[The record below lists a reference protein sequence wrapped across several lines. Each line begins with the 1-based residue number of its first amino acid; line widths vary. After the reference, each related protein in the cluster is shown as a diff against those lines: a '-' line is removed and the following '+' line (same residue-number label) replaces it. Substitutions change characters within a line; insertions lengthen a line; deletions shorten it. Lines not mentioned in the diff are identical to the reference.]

1 MTTLN
6 DTERQFAEQ
15 LLLAV
20 KNREFTV
27 TYGKLAERV
36 VPPANPRNVG
46 RNIENISILCH
57 ELGLPLLSAMVV
69 NKQSQRAGEGFY
81 PLYEKLGIPIEGR
94 TEAELCY
101 QEHTAIYDCANWYK
115 LEDALGLHV
124 GMPRPQRTWLYIKP
138 DKAEYCFH
146 AVERILTTKYHQDG
160 DPLTLSFSAG
170 EMGRRERYKYD
181 VINKG
186 REKILGISW
195 EDPSIIDGNL
205 VSQAAS
211 NALTVFPDGWDRQ
224 QNLVDWRD
232 INFIWDKEPTRAFK
246 LALRKLYATDDD
258 KGAFEALTKAVGG
271 RFAFISYFFFLKNPE
286 RYAVMRPQWFAK
298 QLLRL
303 GAPTTC
309 TDRCIWDNYQLYLA
323 ILREVREFLQERLS
337 EPVTLVDAHS
347 FVFSLY
353 LVDEYK
359 KDSRAEGNE
368 ENDDEY
374 GLESWVILAGTEGK
388 KVAYYTTK
396 YERKRQYRDAAIRIH
411 GCKCTVCGFDFAE
424 SYGDVG
430 KGFIEVHH
438 VKPLYSLDEETIPNP
453 ATDMVCLCPNCHRMI
468 HRKKDGI
475 MTVDELKEIINRHSR
490 ENRK

>member
-1 MTTLN
+1 MT
-6 DTERQFAEQ
+6 
-15 LLLAV
+15 
-20 KNREFTV
+20 
-27 TYGKLAERV
+27 
-36 VPPANPRNVG
+36 
-46 RNIENISILCH
+46 
-57 ELGLPLLSAMVV
+57 
-69 NKQSQRAGEGFY
+69 
-81 PLYEKLGIPIEGR
+81 
-94 TEAELCY
+94 
-101 QEHTAIYDCANWYK
+101 
-115 LEDALGLHV
+115 
-124 GMPRPQRTWLYIKP
+124 
-138 DKAEYCFH
+138 
-146 AVERILTTKYHQDG
+146 
-160 DPLTLSFSAG
+160 
-170 EMGRRERYKYD
+170 RERLEAFSD
-181 VINKG
+181 GVI
-186 REKILGISW
+186 
-195 EDPSIIDGNL
+195 
-205 VSQAAS
+205 A
-211 NALTVFPDGWDRQ
+211 
-224 QNLVDWRD
+224 
-232 INFIWDKEPTRAFK
+232 
-246 LALRKLYATDDD
+246 
-258 KGAFEALTKAVGG
+258 
-271 RFAFISYFFFLKNPE
+271 
-286 RYAVMRPQWFAK
+286 M
-298 QLLRL
+298 
-303 GAPTTC
+303 
-309 TDRCIWDNYQLYLA
+309 A

-411 GCKCTVCGFDFAE
+411 GCKCAACGFDFAE

-475 MTVDELKEIINRHSR
+475 MTVDEVKEIINRHSR